1 MTAIDDYLEA
11 IPQPRRRRE
20 ATTMIALMERATGQP
35 PQVSRHA
42 VGFGEYHYR
51 YASGREGVAAA
62 AGFAA
67 PKSGLTVYVMDGV
80 KAHADLLEQLGPHTT
95 GVGCIYIK
103 DLDAVDLAVLERIVT
118 RSYETLTSG
127 TYPLRARDGGRD
139 ITTG

>member
-1 MTAIDDYLEA
+1 MTTIDEYLEA

-20 ATTMIALMERATGQP
+20 ATTMLGLMERATGQL
-35 PQVSRHA
+35 PQVARNA

-51 YASGREGVAAA
+51 YASGREGVAPA

-67 PKSGLTVYVMDGV
+67 PKAGLTVYVMDGV
-80 KAHADLLEQLGPHTT
+80 AAHADLLEQLGPHTT
-95 GVGCIYIK
+95 GVGCVYIR
-103 DLDAVDLAVLERIVT
+103 DLDAVDLSVLERIVT

-139 ITTG
+139 TKTG